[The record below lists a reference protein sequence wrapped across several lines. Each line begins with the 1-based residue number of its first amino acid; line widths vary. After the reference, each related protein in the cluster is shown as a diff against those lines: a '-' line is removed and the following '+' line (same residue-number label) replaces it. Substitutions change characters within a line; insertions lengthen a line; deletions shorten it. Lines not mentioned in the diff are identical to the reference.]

1 MLLSLILPS
10 YMIVPSRELANT
22 LNSSTLQSYQH
33 HQSPSSINIHCESHF
48 INIKDNTQR
57 GCQCF
62 SSLSINSSREMS
74 INSTTSSMNYID
86 CIQAQSRNLT

>member
-10 YMIVPSRELANT
+10 YMIVPSRKLANI

-33 HQSPSSINIHCESHF
+33 YQSPSSINIHCESHF
-48 INIKDNTQR
+48 INIKGNTQR

-74 INSTTSSMNYID
+74 INSTTSFMNYIN
-86 CIQAQSRNLT
+86 CIQA